1 MIARSPTHVLLEM
14 RDALEGIQQAT
25 VGKTFEQFR
34 DDWVLRH
41 AVQRGIEII
50 SEASRHLPDEL
61 LETQPQIPWRSI
73 KGVGN
78 LLRHEYHKIADR
90 IIWAV
95 VTDHLPQLRLAVAAM
110 IMNATAPVSA

>member
-1 MIARSPTHVLLEM
+1 MPARNPSPVLIEM
-14 RDALEGIQQAT
+14 LTALEGIRQAT
-25 VGKTFEQFR
+25 KGKTFEQFR

-61 LETQPQIPWRSI
+61 LATQPHIPWQNI
-73 KGVGN
+73 KGVSN
-78 LLRHEYHKIADR
+78 LLRHEYHKIADP

-95 VTDHLPQLRLAVAAM
+95 VTEHLPPLRLAVASMLDDLNFPAS
-110 IMNATAPVSA
+110 V